1 MKEPFIVPDPLRS
14 GHRRVESG
22 RGLFWLTE
30 GWRLFVRNPG
40 TWVGIAAVLIII
52 YGVLSLVPFLG
63 QIAAHLLA
71 PIFAAGLLLGCRS
84 LENGGGIRLEHL
96 FSGFQ
101 QNSGKLV
108 LVGIFYLI
116 GMSAAL
122 FVALFVGGGMA
133 VAGGVLGHRGG
144 LDGMMAAGMFSGM
157 LFMMLIFLL
166 LTLPLLMAF
175 WFAPALVLFRDM
187 EPLPAM
193 LESFS
198 ASLANTLPFLIYG
211 IFCLVLLVLAAIPMG
226 LGFLVAIPVLAGSF
240 YASYVDIFE

>member
-1 MKEPFIVPDPLRS
+1 MKEPYILPESSGD

-40 TWVGIAAVLIII
+40 TWVGIAVVLIVI
-52 YGVLSLVPFLG
+52 YGALSLVPFLG
-63 QIAAHLLA
+63 QIAANLLA
-71 PIFAAGLLLGCRS
+71 PIFTAGLLLGCRS
-84 LENGGGIRLEHL
+84 LDNGGGIRLEHL
-96 FSGFQ
+96 FMGFR

-108 LVGIFYLI
+108 MVGIFYLI
-116 GMSAAL
+116 GMSVAL
-122 FVALFVGGGMA
+122 FIALFVGGGMA

-144 LDGMMAAGMFSGM
+144 LDGVMAAGMFSGM
-157 LFMMLIFLL
+157 LFMMLIFLV

-187 EPLPAM
+187 DPLPAM
-193 LESFS
+193 LRSFS
-198 ASLANTLPFLIYG
+198 ASLANALPFLIYG
-211 IFCLVLLVLAAIPMG
+211 IFSLVLLVLAAIPMG
-226 LGFLVAIPVLAGSF
+226 LGFLVAIPVLVGSL

>member
-1 MKEPFIVPDPLRS
+1 MEEPFIVQERLRS

-30 GWRLFVRNPG
+30 GWRLFMKNPG
-40 TWVGIAAVLIII
+40 VWVAIALVLIVI
-52 YGVLSLVPFLG
+52 YGVLSLMPFLG

-71 PIFAAGLLLGCRS
+71 PIFAAGLLLGCRA
-84 LENGGGIRLEHL
+84 LDNGGAIRLEHL
-96 FSGFQ
+96 FSGFK
-101 QNSGKLV
+101 QNSGKLL
-108 LVGIFYLI
+108 LVGAFYLI
-116 GMSAAL
+116 GISIAL
-122 FVALFVGGGMA
+122 VVALFMGGGMA
-133 VAGGVLGHRGG
+133 VAGGILGHGAG
-144 LDGMMAAGMFSGM
+144 EGMMAAGMFSGM

-166 LTLPLLMAF
+166 LSIPLLMAL

-187 EPLPAM
+187 DPLPAM
-193 LESFS
+193 IESFS

-211 IFCLVLLVLAAIPMG
+211 IFGLVLLVLAAIPLG